1 MPASPFLPVSRA
13 SDPLRRA
20 ACGAA
25 ALVFLTVFSACSG
38 PQSLHQLK
46 PETSLEWPLGAEGGR
61 VVWVKTVSQFQDLG
75 LSKGFW
81 KRVQELVAGEDT
93 RSIARPHGVLHDPAG
108 RLYLADPGGGVV
120 HSLDIRRGRYS
131 LIGAGADSPLRTPIG
146 LAVDERGRLYI
157 TDSSAGMV
165 YRHDPVDGSLR
176 PFLTEKLKRPTG
188 IAFNPVNKLLY
199 IVDTLESQIVAVD
212 QDGVE
217 RLRLGA
223 PGQGGVSF
231 NRPTDLAIDRSGQ
244 IYVTDSLN
252 FRITVFTPDG
262 QELRQFG
269 EAGDARGFFSR
280 PKGVAA
286 DSDGHV
292 YVCDSLR
299 DAVQVFAADGSPL
312 LVFGTAGSG
321 LGQFW
326 MPSGLYIDSGDY
338 IFVADTYNQR
348 IQVFR
353 YIPGREAR
361 AGRKSKPPVAP
372 GVPGFE
378 PRFRNILEAA

>member
-1 MPASPFLPVSRA
+1 MPDSPCQPVS
-13 SDPLRRA
+13 LRRA
-20 ACGAA
+20 ACGFAA
-25 ALVFLTVFSACSG
+25 FIALAVFSACSG
-38 PQSLHQLK
+38 GQSLHRLK
-46 PETSLEWPLGAEGGR
+46 PETAMEWPLGADGGR
-61 VVWVKTVSQFQDLG
+61 VVWVKTIAQFQDLG

-81 KRVQELVAGEDT
+81 KRVQELVVGEDA
-93 RSIARPHGVLHDPAG
+93 RSIARPYGVLHDPAG

-120 HSLDIRRGRYS
+120 HSLDIGRGRYS
-131 LIGAGADSPLRTPIG
+131 VIGAGAESPLRTPIG

-165 YRHDPVDGSLR
+165 YRHDPADGSLR
-176 PFLTEKLKRPTG
+176 PWLAEKLKRPTG
-188 IAFNPVNKLLY
+188 IAFNSVNQLLY

-212 QDGVE
+212 QGGVE
-217 RLRLGA
+217 QHRLGA
-223 PGQGGVSF
+223 PGQGSMRF
-231 NRPTDLAIDRSGQ
+231 NRPTDIAIDRSGQ

-269 EAGDARGFFSR
+269 EAGDAHGFFSR

-299 DAVQVFAADGSPL
+299 DAVQVFDADGSPL

-353 YIPGREAR
+353 YISGREAR
-361 AGRKSKPPVAP
+361 AGREGKRPVVP
-372 GVPGFE
+372 GVRRSEQRIG
-378 PRFRNILEAA
+378 NTLEAA

>member
-1 MPASPFLPVSRA
+1 MSGPFSQQTFRA
-13 SDPLRRA
+13 SGYLRQA
-20 ACGAA
+20 ACSAA
-25 ALVFLTVFSACSG
+25 ALIFLTVIGACAG
-38 PQSLHQLK
+38 PQGLHQLR
-46 PETSLEWPLGAEGGR
+46 PETSVEWPLGADGGR
-61 VVWVKTVSQFQDLG
+61 VAWVKTIDRFQDLG
-75 LSKGFW
+75 LGKGFW
-81 KRVQELVAGEDT
+81 KRVQELVVGEDT

-120 HSLDIRRGRYS
+120 HSLDIGRGRYS
-131 LIGAGADSPLRTPIG
+131 VIGAGADSPLRTPIG
-146 LAVDERGRLYI
+146 LAVDERARLYI
-157 TDSSAGMV
+157 TDSSDGMV
-165 YRHDPVDGSLR
+165 YRHDPADGSLR
-176 PFLTEKLKRPTG
+176 PFLAGKLKRPTG
-188 IAFNPVNKLLY
+188 IAFNPVNRLLY
-199 IVDTLESQIVAVD
+199 IVDTLDSQIVAVN

-217 RLRLGA
+217 QRRLGA
-223 PGQGGVSF
+223 PGEGSMRF
-231 NRPTDLAIDRSGQ
+231 NRPTDIAIDRSGQ

-252 FRITVFTPDG
+252 FRITVLTPDG

-326 MPSGLYIDSGDY
+326 MPSGLYIDSSDY

-353 YIPGREAR
+353 YISGREAR
-361 AGRKSKPPVAP
+361 AGREGKPPAP
-372 GVPGFE
+372 GVRRSQQPME
-378 PRFRNILEAA
+378 NTLEAA